1 MIRKIVNGLI
11 YDGSGSTPFVGGLE
25 LEEGR
30 IVKVYEGACDVAE
43 ASLAEGLASGEVID
57 AKGMAVTP
65 GFVDIHR
72 HHDIAA
78 LYDPQFG
85 EIELAQGITT
95 AVAGNCGLSP
105 VPNAPERQAE
115 QFAYIEPCLGK
126 MPEDNHIHLVSE
138 YMAALDGR
146 ALPLNVA
153 TLVGA
158 GACATAAMGYETRG
172 FTPEEREKAVG
183 YIKDG
188 MEAGALGMSFG
199 IMYTPE
205 CYLSQEDL
213 SAMAAECGRN
223 GGMVSCHIR
232 GEGDSLVASV
242 EEILSICRRANVPL
256 NISHFKAVGLQNW
269 GHELRRAID
278 KIEAAQAEGQKVT
291 VDVYP
296 YTGGATTV
304 LTIIPPCV
312 TEGKPLSYLGTPE
325 GAAHLRSEIY
335 KKQPGWDNMVESVG
349 WERIIIG
356 SVTLEKNAC
365 YSGKSVA
372 QIAEELGL
380 EDPCEWLGKLL
391 AEEDGK
397 VGGILM
403 SMSPEDVDTV
413 MLLPYAAV
421 ISDSL
426 YGGGDN
432 PHPRLYGSF
441 PKMIREYVNERGLLT
456 METAIRKMTAMP
468 AERVGLLD
476 RGYLKEGYAADIN
489 IFDPAAIRDVATF
502 TKSKQLSEGIAYT
515 LIGGEVAAV
524 SSRKAEGAYGR
535 LLKRK

>member
-11 YDGSGSTPFVGGLE
+11 YDGSGNAPFVGGLE
-25 LEEGR
+25 IEDGR
-30 IVKVYEGACDVAE
+30 IVKVFEGAAAPLEVAK
-43 ASLAEGLASGEVID
+43 SAEGLADGEVID

-72 HHDIAA
+72 HHDVAV
-78 LYDPQFG
+78 LHDPEFG
-85 EIELAQGITT
+85 QIELAQGITT
-95 AVAGNCGLSP
+95 AVLGNCGLSP
-105 VPNAPERQAE
+105 FPNSPRTQAE

-126 MPEDNHIHLVSE
+126 MPADTSMHLVSE
-138 YMAALDGR
+138 YMAALDER
-146 ALPLNVA
+146 ELPLNVGV
-153 TLVGA
+153 LVGA
-158 GACATAAMGYETRG
+158 GACATAAMGYESRS
-172 FTPEEREKAVG
+172 FTPEERAKAVG

-188 MEAGALGMSFG
+188 MDAGALGMSFG

-232 GEGDSLVASV
+232 GEGDSLIPSV
-242 EEILSICRRANVPL
+242 EEILSICREAKVPL

-269 GHELRRAID
+269 GRTLGQAIE
-278 KIEAAQAEGQKVT
+278 KIETAQAEGQKVT

-304 LTIIPPCV
+304 MTLIPPCV
-312 TEGKPLSYLGTPE
+312 MEGRPLSYLGTPE

-335 KKQPGWDNMVESVG
+335 KKQPGWDNMVESIG
-349 WERIIIG
+349 WDRVIIG
-356 SVTLEKNAC
+356 SVTLEKNAG

-372 QIAEELGL
+372 QIAQELGV
-380 EDPCEWLGKLL
+380 DPCEWIGQLI

-441 PKMIREYVNERGLLT
+441 PKMIREYVNERGLMT

-489 IFDPAAIRDVATF
+489 IFDPADIRDMATF

-515 LIGGEVAAV
+515 LIGGEVAAAA
-524 SSRKAEGAYGR
+524 SRKTDGAYGR
-535 LLKRK
+535 LLKRR